1 MDATTPSEGTMSRR
15 DREGEVQETALRNL
29 VAGLPEGERERTLR
43 RLLDELERL
52 HVEHGVDVPYWID
65 HLREKYRKR

>member
-1 MDATTPSEGTMSRR
+1 M
-15 DREGEVQETALRNL
+15 QETALRNL